1 MKVKDDKILSS
12 QPIRM
17 QSTAT
22 NDENANGDKNSD
34 DDLDVLEIEKALQ
47 SQSIIL
53 SQKDDAVD
61 IQVQNS

>member
-1 MKVKDDKILSS
+1 
-12 QPIRM
+12 M

-22 NDENANGDKNSD
+22 NDENANGDNNSD